1 MIMSK
6 KPKTKRVVT
15 LRQAM
20 KVVPGYVSGNWPS
33 GNEGGKGWAR

>member
-20 KVVPGYVSGNWPS
+20 KVVSGRWVSRFVHG
-33 GNEGGKGWAR
+33 AD